1 MMKRKSLWVVAIFWV
16 LGLSVF
22 AFNLH
27 FKPPYV
33 ADAEDK
39 LESNLTY
46 TFGPGNCDS
55 RQEPDGEWDIICDV
69 GYDKHSFQY
78 QVYPASDDGDNAEG
92 FYLVALNTDARENI
106 NTDLL
111 SYLDIRKLKG

>member
-1 MMKRKSLWVVAIFWV
+1 MNKRKSLWFIALSWI
-16 LGLSVF
+16 LGISIF

-33 ADAEDK
+33 ADAEEK

-55 RQEPDGEWDIICDV
+55 REEPDGEWDIICDV

-78 QVYPASDDGDNAEG
+78 KVYPESESGD
-92 FYLVALNTDARENI
+92 FYLVALNTDARENV

-111 SYLDIRKLKG
+111 SYLDIRKSKG